1 MKRKHAADA
10 ENVFQSART
19 PLEAAMLPARE
30 TRGYGALALAKRA
43 FDCYDALCPACRSAQ
58 RQKIWVR

>member
-1 MKRKHAADA
+1 MKRTYSADA
-10 ENVFQSART
+10 EIVFQPALT
-19 PLEAAMLPARE
+19 PLEAAMLPVRE

-43 FDCYDALCPACRSAQ
+43 FDCCDTLCPACRLAQ

>member
-1 MKRKHAADA
+1 MKRKHAADMQI
-10 ENVFQSART
+10 VFQPALT

-43 FDCYDALCPACRSAQ
+43 FDCCGTLCPACRRAQ

>member
-1 MKRKHAADA
+1 MTRKNGAGDVIFRPAL
-10 ENVFQSART
+10 T

-30 TRGYGALALAKRA
+30 TRGYGALRLARQA
-43 FDCYDALCPACRSAQ
+43 FDCCEPLCLACRCAQ

>member
-10 ENVFQSART
+10 EIVFQSALT

-43 FDCYDALCPACRSAQ
+43 FDGCDALCPACRSAQ